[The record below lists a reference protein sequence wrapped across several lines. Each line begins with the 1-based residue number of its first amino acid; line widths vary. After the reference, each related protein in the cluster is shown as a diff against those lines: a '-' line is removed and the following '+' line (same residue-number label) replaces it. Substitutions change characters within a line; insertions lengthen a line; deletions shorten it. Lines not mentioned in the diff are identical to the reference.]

1 MRKLRERES
10 GLSGGY
16 IKKIK
21 LQRKEQMNNYG
32 LGTVIIDGSK
42 RVKWAANEL
51 FILIRE
57 SIKLREQMAE

>member
-1 MRKLRERES
+1 
-10 GLSGGY
+10 LSGGY